1 MFDYQESKT
10 YLETEQ
16 NAQDAVQDVHIRQVR
31 GDQPGYTEAH
41 ELEVDERTFQIRLA
55 NTETVRSH
63 ASSLI
68 HRMYASRGYTVNN
81 PLQEN
86 PHRVTMTISENELVI
101 GTITLGIDSPS
112 GILADEVFKD
122 EVDAY
127 RARGRRVC
135 ELTKLAFDPTTRSK
149 IALASLFHIIFI
161 YLRRVQK
168 CTDIFI
174 EVNPRHRRF
183 YERMLGFKKHGP
195 KKINPRVNAPAY
207 LLCAETDY
215 IEEQIQKMGGTCGH
229 DCAEKSLYPYFFCP
243 ISEKQNKAAIEKQLA
258 VLRTDQGNANA
269 VNALAAIY
277 QASRGATSV
286 ERLTPSH

>member
-10 YLETEQ
+10 YLEPEL
-16 NAQDAVQDVHIRQVR
+16 NSQDATPEVTIRQVR
-31 GDQPGYTEAH
+31 VEQPDETDAH
-41 ELEVDERTFQIRLA
+41 ELDVDERTFQIRLA

-86 PHRVTMTISENELVI
+86 PHRVTMTISEEDKVI

-112 GILADEVFKD
+112 GLLADEIFKD
-122 EVDAY
+122 EVDAF

-149 IALASLFHIIFI
+149 TALASLFHIIFI

-195 KKINPRVNAPAY
+195 KKMNPRVNAPAY
-207 LLCAETDY
+207 LLCVETDY
-215 IEEQIQKMGGTCGH
+215 VEEQIQKMGGTCGH
-229 DCAEKSLYPYFFCP
+229 DSAEKSLYPYFFCP
-243 ISEKQNKAAIEKQLA
+243 ISEKQNKAAIDRHLA
-258 VLRTDQGNANA
+258 VLHTDQGNANA

-286 ERLTPSH
+286 ESLTLSH

>member
-1 MFDYQESKT
+1 VFDYQESKT
-10 YLETEQ
+10 YLEPEL
-16 NAQDAVQDVHIRQVR
+16 NGQDAQPEVAIRQIR
-31 GDQPGYTEAH
+31 AEQPDETDAH
-41 ELEVDERTFQIRLA
+41 ELDVDERTFQIRLA

-86 PHRVTMTISENELVI
+86 PHRVTMTISEEDKVI

-112 GILADEVFKD
+112 GLLADEIFKD

-149 IALASLFHIIFI
+149 TALASLFHIIFI

-183 YERMLGFKKHGP
+183 YERMLGFVAKS
-195 KKINPRVNAPAY
+195 
-207 LLCAETDY
+207 
-215 IEEQIQKMGGTCGH
+215 QIKQRGEGGDGLAT
-229 DCAEKSLYPYFFCP
+229 
-243 ISEKQNKAAIEKQLA
+243 AAIVVGI
-258 VLRTDQGNANA
+258 VLIVLGILRF
-269 VNALAAIY
+269 ALMGDHTG
-277 QASRGATSV
+277 RGY
-286 ERLTPSH
+286 

>member
-10 YLETEQ
+10 YLEPEL
-16 NAQDAVQDVHIRQVR
+16 NGQDAQPEVTIRQVR
-31 GDQPGYTEAH
+31 AEQPDETDAH
-41 ELEVDERTFQIRLA
+41 ELDVDERTFQIRLA

-86 PHRVTMTISENELVI
+86 PHRVTMTISEEDKVI

-112 GILADEVFKD
+112 GLLADEIFKD

-127 RARGRRVC
+127 RARGRKVC

-149 IALASLFHIIFI
+149 TALASLFHIIFI
-161 YLRRVQK
+161 YLRQVQK

-183 YERMLGFKKHGP
+183 YERMLGFRKHGP
-195 KKINPRVNAPAY
+195 KKMNPRVNAPAY
-207 LLCAETDY
+207 LLCVETDY
-215 IEEQIQKMGGTCGH
+215 VEEQIQKMGGTSGH
-229 DCAEKSLYPYFFCP
+229 DNAEKSLYPYFFCP
-243 ISEKQNKAAIEKQLA
+243 ISEKQNKAAIDRQLA
-258 VLRTDQGNANA
+258 VLHTDQGNANA

-286 ERLTPSH
+286 ESLTLSH

>member
-1 MFDYQESKT
+1 VFDYQESKT
-10 YLETEQ
+10 YLEPEL
-16 NAQDAVQDVHIRQVR
+16 NGQDAQPEVTIRQVR
-31 GDQPGYTEAH
+31 AEQPDETDAH
-41 ELEVDERTFQIRLA
+41 ELDVDERTFQIRLA

-81 PLQEN
+81 PLQDN
-86 PHRVTMTISENELVI
+86 PHRVTMTISEEDKVI

-112 GILADEVFKD
+112 GLLADEIFKD

-149 IALASLFHIIFI
+149 TALASLFHIIFI
-161 YLRRVQK
+161 YLRQVQK

-195 KKINPRVNAPAY
+195 KKMNPRVNAPAY
-207 LLCAETDY
+207 LLCVETDY
-215 IEEQIQKMGGTCGH
+215 VEEQIQKMGGTSGH
-229 DCAEKSLYPYFFCP
+229 DNAEKSLYPYFFCP
-243 ISEKQNKAAIEKQLA
+243 ISEKQNKAAIDRQLA
-258 VLRTDQGNANA
+258 VLHTDQGNANA

-286 ERLTPSH
+286 ESLTLSH

>member
-10 YLETEQ
+10 YLETEL
-16 NAQDAVQDVHIRQVR
+16 NGQDAQPEVTIRQVR
-31 GDQPGYTEAH
+31 AEQPDETDAH
-41 ELEVDERTFQIRLA
+41 ELDVDERTFQIRLA

-86 PHRVTMTISENELVI
+86 PHRVTMTISEEDKVI

-112 GILADEVFKD
+112 GLLADEIFKD

-127 RARGRRVC
+127 RARGRKVC

-149 IALASLFHIIFI
+149 TALASLFHIIFI
-161 YLRRVQK
+161 YLRQVQK

-183 YERMLGFKKHGP
+183 YERMLGFRKHGP
-195 KKINPRVNAPAY
+195 KKMNPRVNAPAY
-207 LLCAETDY
+207 LLCVETDY
-215 IEEQIQKMGGTCGH
+215 VEEQIQKMGGTSGH
-229 DCAEKSLYPYFFCP
+229 DNAEKSLYPYFFCP
-243 ISEKQNKAAIEKQLA
+243 ISEKQNKAAIDRQLA
-258 VLRTDQGNANA
+258 VLHTDQGNANA

-286 ERLTPSH
+286 ESLTLSH

>member
-10 YLETEQ
+10 YLETEL
-16 NAQDAVQDVHIRQVR
+16 NGQDAQPEVTIRQVR
-31 GDQPGYTEAH
+31 AEQPDETDAH
-41 ELEVDERTFQIRLA
+41 ELDVDERTFQIRLA

-86 PHRVTMTISENELVI
+86 PHRVTMTISEEDKVI

-112 GILADEVFKD
+112 GLLADEIFKD

-127 RARGRRVC
+127 RARGRKVC

-149 IALASLFHIIFI
+149 TALASLFHIIFI
-161 YLRRVQK
+161 YLRQVQK

-183 YERMLGFKKHGP
+183 YERMLGFRKHGP
-195 KKINPRVNAPAY
+195 KKMNPRVNAPAY
-207 LLCAETDY
+207 LLCVETDY
-215 IEEQIQKMGGTCGH
+215 VQEQIQKMGGTSGH
-229 DCAEKSLYPYFFCP
+229 DNAEKSLYPYFFCP
-243 ISEKQNKAAIEKQLA
+243 ISEKQNKAAIDRQLA
-258 VLRTDQGNANA
+258 VLHTDQGNANA

-286 ERLTPSH
+286 ESLTLSH

>member
-10 YLETEQ
+10 YLETEL
-16 NAQDAVQDVHIRQVR
+16 NGQDAQPEVTIRQVR
-31 GDQPGYTEAH
+31 AEQPDETDAH
-41 ELEVDERTFQIRLA
+41 ELDVDERTFQIRLA

-86 PHRVTMTISENELVI
+86 PHRVTMTISEEDKVI

-112 GILADEVFKD
+112 GLLADEIFKD

-149 IALASLFHIIFI
+149 TALASLFHIIFI
-161 YLRRVQK
+161 YLRQVQK

-195 KKINPRVNAPAY
+195 KKMNPRVNAPAY
-207 LLCAETDY
+207 LLCVETDY
-215 IEEQIQKMGGTCGH
+215 VEEQIQKMGGTSGH
-229 DCAEKSLYPYFFCP
+229 DNAEKSLYPYFFCP
-243 ISEKQNKAAIEKQLA
+243 ISEKQNKAAIDRQLA
-258 VLRTDQGNANA
+258 VLHTDQGNANA

-286 ERLTPSH
+286 ESLTLSH

>member
-10 YLETEQ
+10 YLEPEL
-16 NAQDAVQDVHIRQVR
+16 NGQDAQPEVTIRQVR
-31 GDQPGYTEAH
+31 AEQPDETDAH
-41 ELEVDERTFQIRLA
+41 ELDVDERTFQIRLA

-86 PHRVTMTISENELVI
+86 PHRVTMTISEEDKVI

-112 GILADEVFKD
+112 GLLADEIFKD

-127 RARGRRVC
+127 RARGRKVC

-149 IALASLFHIIFI
+149 TALASLFHIIFI
-161 YLRRVQK
+161 YLRQVQK

-195 KKINPRVNAPAY
+195 KKMNPRVNAPAY
-207 LLCAETDY
+207 LLCVETDY
-215 IEEQIQKMGGTCGH
+215 VQEQIQKMGGTSGH
-229 DCAEKSLYPYFFCP
+229 DNAEKSLYPYFFCP
-243 ISEKQNKAAIEKQLA
+243 ISEKQNKAAIDRQLA
-258 VLRTDQGNANA
+258 VLHTDQGNANA

-286 ERLTPSH
+286 ESLTLSH

>member
-1 MFDYQESKT
+1 
-10 YLETEQ
+10 
-16 NAQDAVQDVHIRQVR
+16 
-31 GDQPGYTEAH
+31 
-41 ELEVDERTFQIRLA
+41 
-55 NTETVRSH
+55 
-63 ASSLI
+63 
-68 HRMYASRGYTVNN
+68 MYASRGYTVTN

-127 RARGRRVC
+127 RARGRKVC
-135 ELTKLAFDPTTRSK
+135 ELTKLAFDPSARSK
-149 IALASLFHIIFI
+149 VALASLFHIIFV
-161 YLRRVQK
+161 YLRRVLD

-183 YERMLGFKKHGP
+183 YERMLGFKKLGP

-215 IEEQIQKMGGTCGH
+215 IEEQVQKFGGTYAH
-229 DCAEKSLYPYFFCP
+229 NSTEKSLYPYVFCP
-243 ISEKQNKAAIEKQLA
+243 ISEKQNKAAIDKQLA
-258 VLRTDQGNANA
+258 LLRVDQRNAKA
-269 VNALAAIY
+269 VNTLASIY
-277 QASRGATSV
+277 LASRRDTSV
-286 ERLTPSH
+286 ERSTPSH